1 MEKKTVLAV
10 VLSSLV
16 LLIWSF
22 LMPKAPSPV
31 SSLPATSSV
40 ATQQVSP
47 KSSTFLL
54 EENNISENSP
64 TIYFSTDKCEILFD
78 ENKAAIKEVVFK
90 DYQSSKLTLLNGL
103 MLNKAWSFK
112 KQQVLADAVTFKYA
126 DTEKEIIKRFNFS
139 KVKYYIELEVDIE
152 NVSSKAI
159 NINLPIALGI
169 LDAGIDADQARFQDV
184 TVSLPEKIV
193 RLNGQKEQVFN
204 QLKFIGLRDR
214 YFCAII
220 EPPAENYGGYVKKY
234 NGKKFILGVESNEF
248 IIAPGQKLQ
257 QKVYVYIGPQ
267 QVKLISDAK
276 FAWAAIV
283 NYGTFDIVSQ
293 VLLQLLDFIHGFIKN
308 WGWAIIILSLLI
320 YLVLYPLSLKQ
331 MRSMK
336 EMQVLQ
342 PRIEELRKNYKDNP
356 QKLNKEIMEL
366 YKEHKVNPFGGCLP
380 LLLQMPIFFALYQ
393 ALMRSIALKGAQFL
407 WIKDLSEP
415 DRIGHLPF
423 SLPILG
429 SDINLL
435 PILMMIGTLFQQ
447 KMSMS
452 TTTGVSS
459 EQQKIML
466 IVMPVMFGVIFYQM
480 PAGLSLYW
488 LVNSILMLVVQMK
501 AVKSK

>member
-16 LLIWSF
+16 LLVWSL
-22 LMPKAPSPV
+22 LMPKAPNPAPSLPSTSSVVPPV
-31 SSLPATSSV
+31 SS
-40 ATQQVSP
+40 
-47 KSSTFLL
+47 KSAFLL
-54 EENNISENSP
+54 EEKDVPQNMP
-64 TIYFSTDKCEILFD
+64 TIKFSTDKCEILFD
-78 ENKAAIKEVVFK
+78 EDKAAIKEVVFN
-90 DYQSSKLTLLNGL
+90 DYQSSKLILLHGL
-103 MLNKAWSFK
+103 MLDSDWGFK
-112 KQQVLADAVTFKYA
+112 KQQMLTDVVTFRHIDA
-126 DTEKEIIKRFNFS
+126 EKEIIKRFNFS
-139 KVKYYIELEVDIE
+139 NIKYYIELDID
-152 NVSSKAI
+152 I
-159 NINLPIALGI
+159 QNISNKDITVNLPVVLGV
-169 LDAGIDADQARFQDV
+169 LDGGIDPNQARFQDV
-184 TVSLPEKIV
+184 TVSLPEKIARV
-193 RLNGQKEQVFN
+193 NAQKDQVFN

-214 YFCAII
+214 YFCAIL
-220 EPPAENYGGYVKKY
+220 EPPAEKYSGYVKKY
-234 NGKKFILGVESNEF
+234 SGKKFVLGVESNGL

-257 QKVYVYIGPQ
+257 QKFYIYIGPQ
-267 QVKLISDAK
+267 QVKLISEAK
-276 FAWAAIV
+276 YTWAAIV

-293 VLLQLLDFIHGFIKN
+293 VLLQLLDFIHRFIKN
-308 WGWAIIILSLLI
+308 WGWAIIILSVLI
-320 YLVLYPLSLKQ
+320 YLALYPLSIKQ

-393 ALMRSIALKGAQFL
+393 ALMRSIVLKGAKFL
-407 WIKDLSEP
+407 WIKDLSQP
-415 DRIGHLPF
+415 DRIGQLPF

-429 SDINLL
+429 NDINLL
-435 PILMMIGTLFQQ
+435 PILMMIGTLVQQ
-447 KMSMS
+447 KISMS

-501 AVKSK
+501 AVKAK